1 MIWKESHFIDWLRA
15 FSMLRSP
22 NTHISHSAVG
32 PLKFNVMS
40 VPAAGNVLYIFIYK
54 FYSHFFC
61 CVIETGS
68 TFQGRLFT
76 MFFKNKLKL
85 RGSVVD
91 IAEVLTAW

>member
-61 CVIETGS
+61 CVI
-68 TFQGRLFT
+68 GRLFT

-91 IAEVLTAW
+91 VAEVLTAW